1 MKKLEIKSLIY
12 HDIGPFDLH
21 IEAGECIG
29 LTGPSGA
36 GKTLLLRAVADLEPH
51 LGLITLDGFP
61 STDFEPPAW
70 RKRVGMLPAES
81 QWWYDRVGSHFTRC
95 EREQFH
101 RLGFESSV
109 SEWEISRLS
118 SGEKQRLALLRLL
131 CNEPDVL
138 LLDEPTANL
147 DEKNSQRVEELL
159 SAYRENKRA
168 GMIWVS
174 HDMKQLSRMTTR
186 RFLIK
191 DGRIEV
197 LG

>member
-1 MKKLEIKSLIY
+1 LKKLEIKSLIY

-51 LGLITLDGFP
+51 RGLITLNGCP

-101 RLGFESSV
+101 RLDFEPSV

-159 SAYRENKRA
+159 SAYRENRRA
-168 GMIWVS
+168 AMIWVS